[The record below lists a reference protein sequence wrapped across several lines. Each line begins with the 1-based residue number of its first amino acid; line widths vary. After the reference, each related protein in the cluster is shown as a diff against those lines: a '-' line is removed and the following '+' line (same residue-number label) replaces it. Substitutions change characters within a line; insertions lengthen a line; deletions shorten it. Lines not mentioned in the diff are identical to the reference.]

1 MDEMQK
7 SAVEHDDDLAGIE
20 PEQPQEQGNI
30 PAFLERATLKAGEA
44 EVAASDFGAEP
55 DASSVAADDSE
66 AGNGDA
72 SMGAAVGSFFA
83 EGVASVKE
91 MNAARRAHAEARGE
105 LERLEKS
112 IHDLEEELAHR
123 RDIAERYESILE
135 DERATK
141 ETAMSAKEAAEAQRD
156 ELMSKVTEL
165 KADLEKMKE
174 ADATVE
180 RRLKSALDAAED
192 KEKSARES
200 GRRLQRRLD
209 DANRNLERAIKE
221 REEGVAA
228 AEQAISSAKSLLVTL
243 NDELAA
249 LRRTPSANP
258 AEYSVRTGELEAE
271 IARATDAFYAAQEDL
286 PRVQHETQHAID
298 AAQAAVAE
306 AEKPIGTARASFDA
320 VAAEAD
326 NARDAYG
333 TAKDEAESRQKA
345 LRRQISDVEKAAK
358 EQARKASEAQD
369 DFDAAQAAID
379 EAEDIHAHPEATE
392 AVAHALEADRAEREE
407 RARETEELAA
417 IEQDVRTRTRGS
429 RMRLMVFIAGVVLV
443 VVLMV
448 VWFFVAR

>member
-1 MDEMQK
+1 MDELQK
-7 SAVEHDDDLAGIE
+7 NDVERSDDVTE
-20 PEQPQEQGNI
+20 VEQEQGSM

-44 EVAASDFGAEP
+44 EVAASDLGAAP
-55 DASSVAADDSE
+55 DGSSVAVDDNE
-66 AGNGDA
+66 AGNDDA

-83 EGVASVKE
+83 EGVASVRE

-105 LERLEKS
+105 LERLEES
-112 IHDLEEELAHR
+112 ICGLEEELAHR
-123 RDIAERYESILE
+123 RDIAERYETILE
-135 DERATK
+135 EERAK
-141 ETAMSAKEAAEAQRD
+141 KEAASAARTAAEEQREELVAQ
-156 ELMSKVTEL
+156 VAEL
-165 KADLEKMKE
+165 KAELENVKE

-209 DANRNLERAIKE
+209 DANRNLEGAKKE
-221 REEGVAA
+221 REEGIAA
-228 AEQAISSAKSLLVTL
+228 AQQAITSAKGLIDTL

-286 PRVQHETQHAID
+286 PRVQHETQHAIE

-306 AEKPIGTARASFDA
+306 AEKPIGAARASFDA

-379 EAEDIHAHPEATE
+379 EAEDIHSHPEATE
-392 AVAHALEADRAEREE
+392 AVARALETDRVEHEE
-407 RARETEELAA
+407 RAKETEELAA
-417 IEQDVRTRTRGS
+417 IEQDVRSRTRGAS
-429 RMRLMVFIAGVVLV
+429 MRLMVFIAGVVLV

-448 VWFFVAR
+448 VWLFVAR